1 MRIPDFKIEGTLLPN
16 VPAGT
21 SLIYIDHKENNIV
34 FTSVLRD
41 WYGFISLGEFKRPD
55 LTEIYIDLA
64 QGEGCKIKESILR
77 DLWLQQNGLPEKW
90 YVLGC
95 KELASYFVSKNV
107 KLAGCHRDY
116 PYFIEFNGTW
126 SYYGKE
132 KCLSELD
139 EITFDEF
146 KKYYKQNKKE
156 EMNYLINKFQA
167 QQIIDAIAPTCG
179 WRVRLAEL
187 WGKNM
192 VLAKLIEIP
201 NSLYNEMYAAANKEQ
216 KELLD
221 SIFGKPKKE
230 VDLTKFKKSDNCNY
244 IFEPSTD
251 VPIDIIRHH
260 HNRIWLNRKYYNF
273 KIVDEDNISY
283 LEINYK

>member
-1 MRIPDFKIEGTLLPN
+1 MRIPDFKIKGTMLPT

-41 WYGFISLGEFKRPD
+41 WDGFISLGEFKHPD

-107 KLAGCHRDY
+107 KLTGCHRDY

-156 EMNYLINKFQA
+156 EIDYLINKFQA
-167 QQIIDAIAPTCG
+167 QQIIDAMAPTCG

-230 VDLTKFKKSDNCNY
+230 VDLTKFKKSSNPCILY
-244 IFEPSTD
+244 EPTE
-251 VPIDIIRHH
+251 DIPFHISERYK
-260 HNRIWLNRKYYNF
+260 NKLWLNDTYYKF
-273 KIVDEDNISY
+273 DLEKHDNSLY
-283 LEINYK
+283 LTINYK

>member
-1 MRIPDFKIEGTLLPN
+1 MRIPDFKIKGTLLPN
-16 VPAGT
+16 IPIGT
-21 SLIYIDHKENNIV
+21 EIMWVDSKGNVLNSTLKIV
-34 FTSVLRD
+34 GWDNFQSC
-41 WYGFISLGEFKRPD
+41 GEWKHPD
-55 LTEIYIDLA
+55 LKETAIDLA
-64 QGEGCKIKESILR
+64 NGDSKIKESILR

-90 YVLGC
+90 TMRGC
-95 KELASYFVSKNV
+95 KELMVYYIKNGIDYAWGDLPHCFYYI
-107 KLAGCHRDY
+107 KDDGDWGCFENINRLPNFD
-116 PYFIEFNGTW
+116 I
-126 SYYGKE
+126 
-132 KCLSELD
+132 
-139 EITFDEF
+139 ITFDEF

-156 EMNYLINKFQA
+156 EMDYKISSVAA
-167 QQIIDAIAPTCG
+167 QNIISAVIGTCS
-179 WRVRLAEL
+179 WKTRLADL
-187 WGKNM
+187 WGKDIALRNTIN
-192 VLAKLIEIP
+192 VP
-201 NSLYNEMYAAANKEQ
+201 SSLYNEMYAAANKEQ

-230 VDLTKFKKSDNCNY
+230 VDLTKFIKSDNCNY

>member
-1 MRIPDFKIEGTLLPN
+1 MRIPDFKIKWTLLPN
-16 VPAGT
+16 IPIGT
-21 SLIYIDHKENNIV
+21 EIMWVDPKGNVLNSTLEIV
-34 FTSVLRD
+34 GWDNFQSR
-41 WYGFISLGEFKRPD
+41 GEWKHPD
-55 LTEIYIDLA
+55 LKETAIDLA
-64 QGEGCKIKESILR
+64 NGGCKIKESILR

-90 YVLGC
+90 AMRGC
-95 KELASYFVSKNV
+95 KELMVYYIKNGIDYAWGDLPHCFYYI
-107 KLAGCHRDY
+107 KDDGDWGC
-116 PYFIEFNGTW
+116 F
-126 SYYGKE
+126 E
-132 KCLSELD
+132 KSNRLPNFD

-156 EMNYLINKFQA
+156 KMDYKISSVAA
-167 QQIIDAIAPTCG
+167 QNIISAVIGTCS
-179 WRVRLAEL
+179 WKTRLADL
-187 WGKNM
+187 WGKDI
-192 VLAKLIEIP
+192 VLRNTINVP
-201 NSLYNEMYAAANKEQ
+201 PSLYNEMYAAANKEQ